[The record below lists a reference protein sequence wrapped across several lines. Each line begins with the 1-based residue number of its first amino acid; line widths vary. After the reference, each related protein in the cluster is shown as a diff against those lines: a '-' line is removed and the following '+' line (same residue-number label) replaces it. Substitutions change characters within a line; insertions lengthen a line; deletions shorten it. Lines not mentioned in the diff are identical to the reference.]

1 MYIGLYIKYRY
12 SCQILMKLEVSRH
25 IFEKFSNIKLYINPP
40 IGSRVAPCGRT
51 YITKL
56 IVVSRNFANAPKHLL
71 NTPISNSVLLIMC
84 IAFDIIHLHQ
94 HVAYITFLHNTHQ
107 YTSHPFRSIM
117 SRLRICAQDS
127 TYYKNFEI

>member
-56 IVVSRNFANAPKHLL
+56 IVVSRNYANAPNHLPKHSNFKLSIINSVHCFRYHSFTPTYSIHHL
-71 NTPISNSVLLIMC
+71 PTQHTPIHVTSISIDHVKTT
-84 IAFDIIHLHQ
+84 HLCTRQ
-94 HVAYITFLHNTHQ
+94 HVL
-107 YTSHPFRSIM
+107 
-117 SRLRICAQDS
+117 
-127 TYYKNFEI
+127 